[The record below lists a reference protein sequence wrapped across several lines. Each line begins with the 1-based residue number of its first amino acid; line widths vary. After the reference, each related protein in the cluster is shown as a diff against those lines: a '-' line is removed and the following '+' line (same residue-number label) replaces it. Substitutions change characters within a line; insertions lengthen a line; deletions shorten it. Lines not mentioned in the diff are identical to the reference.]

1 MSISPICISFKGQMS
16 AEKSIVTN
24 SIDKAAE
31 VAEKNFKT
39 PEDSFTK
46 NSTDVHCAF
55 WNNLS
60 KNISKA
66 ANAVVNAVKEG
77 VNNTIDSAG
86 QKSEEK
92 FKNPEDVYVTNNTN
106 VNAQVVKGL
115 IETVISSAKAAFKK
129 EEN

>member
-60 KNISKA
+60 NPLKRQKMKNGGSDNLPKMIFIFLRIFFITY
-66 ANAVVNAVKEG
+66 N
-77 VNNTIDSAG
+77 
-86 QKSEEK
+86 
-92 FKNPEDVYVTNNTN
+92 
-106 VNAQVVKGL
+106 
-115 IETVISSAKAAFKK
+115 
-129 EEN
+129 